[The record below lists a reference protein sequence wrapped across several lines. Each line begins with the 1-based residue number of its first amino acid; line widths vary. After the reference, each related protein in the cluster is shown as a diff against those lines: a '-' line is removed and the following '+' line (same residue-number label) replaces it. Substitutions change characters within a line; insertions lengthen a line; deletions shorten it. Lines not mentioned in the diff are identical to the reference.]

1 MVETTG
7 NFTSA
12 ELLEQEE
19 SVRLTEFS
27 QESAL
32 DLGALAAEIGLT
44 RELPIAISVRIGDWE
59 VFKASLPGT
68 VAENDGWI
76 QRKANVLSLTHH
88 STMYERVSAEESG
101 SDWHKD
107 HGVVD
112 ETHAIHG
119 GGFPIVLTTGEHVGA
134 FIIIGLP
141 QVEDH
146 LLALEILKEFINANS

>member
-12 ELLEQEE
+12 ELLDQEE
-19 SVRLTEFS
+19 SVQLTEFN
-27 QESAL
+27 QELAL

-59 VFKASLPGT
+59 VFKAALPGT
-68 VAENDGWI
+68 LAENDGWI
-76 QRKANVLSLTHH
+76 QRKANVAGLKRH
-88 STMYERVSAEESG
+88 STMYERVKAEESG
-101 SDWHKD
+101 TDWQKEN
-107 HGVVD
+107 GVVD
-112 ETHAIHG
+112 KTHAIHG
-119 GGFPIVLTTGEHVGA
+119 GGFPLTLTTGEHVGA

>member
-7 NFTSA
+7 NFTAA

-19 SVRLTEFS
+19 SVRFSEFN
-27 QESAL
+27 QDLAL

-68 VAENDGWI
+68 IAENDGWI
-76 QRKANVLSLTHH
+76 QRKANVLTLTGH

-101 SDWHKD
+101 TDWHQS

-119 GGFPIVLTTGEHVGA
+119 GGFPLVLTTGERVGA

-146 LLALEILKEFINANS
+146 LLALEILQEFINGNS